1 MSRKY
6 VAFDIETAKILPEKF
21 GDLHDHRPLG
31 ITCMATWC
39 SDESSPRTF
48 YSKKRMDLPRHK

>member
-6 VAFDIETAKILPEKF
+6 VAFDIETAKILPENF

-39 SDESSPRTF
+39 SDESSAVTF
-48 YSKKRMDLPRHK
+48 HSQNADG